1 MGSWVSKLG
10 FKILT
15 QTLWLTGKCRNPLWW
30 YLGGVR
36 WCPRL
41 GTASVENPVREHY
54 TLNGKGEAGK
64 RGYKQVILDCLA
76 HHIRHGGRSTNL
88 GGGIWFKSLHLIR
101 PKGGGGQIAPLPP
114 GSAGPAHIVEA
125 RPDPL
130 NIGGSV
136 GTRKQLELKM
146 YLRGPQGNQIT
157 VVAFQHV
164 CTFGARFI
172 FTKKSNVAKY
182 FFDICNAEIAQSLS
196 SLRNQSF

>member
-1 MGSWVSKLG
+1 M
-10 FKILT
+10 
-15 QTLWLTGKCRNPLWW
+15 
-30 YLGGVR
+30 
-36 WCPRL
+36 
-41 GTASVENPVREHY
+41 E
-54 TLNGKGEAGK
+54 
-64 RGYKQVILDCLA
+64 
-76 HHIRHGGRSTNL
+76 
-88 GGGIWFKSLHLIR
+88 
-101 PKGGGGQIAPLPP
+101 GGQIVPLPP

-130 NIGGSV
+130 NIGGPV

-182 FFDICNAEIAQSLS
+182 FFDIFHGDGTMS
-196 SLRNQSF
+196 SKNGHHFRKLKLEKKMIIIKDECIN